1 MQHDEALIGERHTEY
16 YQKRFALFD
25 KRGGRYFPTWNWPA
39 FLFMGVW
46 ALYRRMNG
54 NFWKFAVFFGPASF
68 LEEILGEEG
77 IFILMWIATAIFY
90 GLTGDFYYYRHIR
103 SLEEKIDPDASEDAL
118 RQKGGVKAW
127 VPYVFGTVG
136 AIALLG
142 VAVWST
148 LDYVEKSQ
156 HRSTLYKPRN

>member
-25 KRGGRYFPTWNWPA
+25 RRGGRYFPTWNWPA

-46 ALYRRMNG
+46 SLYRRMTG
-54 NFWKFAVFFGPASF
+54 NFWRFALFFGPASF
-68 LEEILGEEG
+68 LEEVLGEEG

-90 GLTGDFYYYRHIR
+90 GLSGDYFYYRHIR
-103 SLEEKIDPDASEDAL
+103 QLAEHKDPEEGEDSLQ
-118 RQKGGVKAW
+118 RKGGVITW
-127 VPYVFGTVG
+127 VPYVFGSV
-136 AIALLG
+136 AVLALLS

-148 LDYVEKSQ
+148 LDYLEKDQ
-156 HRSTLYKPRN
+156 HRRSLYQPRK

>member
-1 MQHDEALIGERHTEY
+1 MRYDEEMIGERHTEY
-16 YQKRFALFD
+16 YLKKFAVFD
-25 KRGGRYFPTWNWPA
+25 RRGGRYFPTWNWSA

-46 ALYRRMNG
+46 ALYRRMNR

-68 LEEILGEEG
+68 LEEVLGEEG

-90 GLTGDFYYYRHIR
+90 GLSGDYYYYQHIR
-103 SLEEKIDPDASEDAL
+103 HLAETDDSAAGGETL
-118 RQKGGVKAW
+118 RQKGGVRSW

-136 AIALLG
+136 AIALAG

-148 LDYVEKSQ
+148 LDYLEKSH
-156 HRSTLYKPRN
+156 HRSTLYKPRT